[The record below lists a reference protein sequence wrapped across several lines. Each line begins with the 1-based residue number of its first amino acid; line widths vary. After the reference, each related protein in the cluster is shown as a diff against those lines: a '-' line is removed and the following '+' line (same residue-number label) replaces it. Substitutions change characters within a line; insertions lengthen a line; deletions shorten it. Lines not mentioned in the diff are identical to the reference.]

1 MCLDPHTNKTLEGKK
16 PQIKGEKMEYT
27 EHLEDNFME
36 AKSNQAKPREHVM
49 QMWKKNV
56 NYLEQIEQC
65 GWGKLK

>member
-1 MCLDPHTNKTLEGKK
+1 LDPHTNKTLEGKK

-49 QMWKKNV
+49 QM
-56 NYLEQIEQC
+56 
-65 GWGKLK
+65 